1 MFMTLLVNIL
11 WMLFMLFFGVLC
23 FANARGYRSELEAA
37 SVPDA
42 E

>member
-11 WMLFMLFFGVLC
+11 WMLFMLFFGILC
-23 FANARGYRSELEAA
+23 FANARSYRSTLESA
-37 SVPDA
+37 SVPEA